1 MKHKTKNLIIALL
14 FMLIMPLNTKAAMQS
29 DNYIIYETVLH
40 SFEGPVVSG
49 ISCSGPTATSITVAW
64 TTDVI
69 ADGFVIYDTNNSFSA
84 SKEQGSSAK
93 TSASHSVTVSG
104 LESSTT
110 YYYKVKSTRLN
121 GGSTSDSTVYIC
133 ATSAA
138 AAEEEEAAVPGGGG
152 ILIIDKRDKVAPIVS
167 NIQVID
173 ARGNSAIIA
182 WETDESATS
191 FVEYGTDADY
201 GNTFGQWTYGTSH
214 SVILEN
220 LTSETIY
227 HFRVLS
233 SDESGNLGESEDQV
247 FTTISLL
254 ADIELELEAAEGE
267 SAENILAEASR
278 KAIEIMEK
286 FASQVSLNALE
297 STLSSQYDAIKRLAG
312 LVPPP
317 ILSGEPRVEVG
328 SDRAVV
334 YWVTDKEA
342 TSLVAIAGEA
352 EYNPEA
358 QEPYARTVGDSEN
371 LTTEHEVR
379 IFGLE
384 PGVLYHYQLRS
395 KSAVGAL
402 GQSRNF
408 TFRTSLETLEI
419 TNYYTEVIND
429 SKAVFKWVTN
439 FNSDSAVKFA
449 PYRNGVL
456 SVGESKTIRDNV
468 ESVIHEIT
476 IGEFEGGVVYEIELQ
491 SQDAQGNMAVQSI
504 SLFSTTKDDLPPV
517 VSNIKVDS
525 TVFLDKEGKIQTI
538 ISWLTNEP
546 STSMVY
552 YQEGVRRGEEELAN
566 KTNLNISYSK
576 DHIMVFTKFK
586 SNSVYTFRVESV
598 DSGGNVSLS
607 EPYTFMTPKKQESVW
622 DIILRIFS
630 KTFGWVRDVI

>member
-1 MKHKTKNLIIALL
+1 MNNELGIMNNKKPKIKKFTDLDAWKEGHKLVLMVYKITKDMFKRYKKQDTNKFKFQNFKLFGYWNLRFGICLYLVSCILVSSVSA
-14 FMLIMPLNTKAAMQS
+14 TMQS

-49 ISCSGPTATSITVAW
+49 ISCSGSTVTSVTVAW

-93 TSASHSVTVSG
+93 TSASHSVIVSG

-110 YYYKVKSTRLN
+110 YYYKVRSTRLN
-121 GGSTSDSTVYIC
+121 GGSTSDSTVYSC
-133 ATSAA
+133 DTTAVA
-138 AAEEEEAAVPGGGG
+138 EEEAAVPGGGG
-152 ILIIDKRDKVAPIVS
+152 ILIIDKRDKVAPLVS
-167 NIQVID
+167 NVQVINV
-173 ARGNSAIIA
+173 RGSSATIV
-182 WETDESATS
+182 WETDESATG
-191 FVEYGTDADY
+191 FVEYGTDINY
-201 GNTFGQWTYGTSH
+201 GNTFGQWAYGTSH

-220 LTSETIY
+220 LTSETAY

-233 SDESGNLGESEDQV
+233 SDESGNLGKSEDQV
-247 FTTISLL
+247 FTTISLIDEIGI
-254 ADIELELEAAEGE
+254 DIGIEPEDEQ

-286 FASQVSLNALE
+286 FASQVSLNVLE

-317 ILSGEPRVEVG
+317 ILSGEPRVEVQ
-328 SDRAVV
+328 SDRATV
-334 YWVTDKEA
+334 YWTTDKEA
-342 TSLVAIAGEA
+342 TSLVAIASEA
-352 EYNPEA
+352 EYNPGA
-358 QEPYARTVGDSEN
+358 PEPYARTSGDSEN

-384 PGVLYHYQLRS
+384 PGALYHYQLRS
-395 KSAVGAL
+395 KSAAGAL
-402 GQSRNF
+402 GQSRDF

-429 SKAVFKWVTN
+429 STAAFKWVTN
-439 FNSDSAVKFA
+439 FNSDSAIKFA
-449 PYRNGVL
+449 PYRNGIL
-456 SVGESKTIRDNV
+456 SVEESKIIKDNV

-476 IGEFEGGVVYEIELQ
+476 IEEFEGGVVYEIELQ

-546 STSMVY
+546 STS
-552 YQEGVRRGEEELAN
+552 L
-566 KTNLNISYSK
+566 
-576 DHIMVFTKFK
+576 
-586 SNSVYTFRVESV
+586 
-598 DSGGNVSLS
+598 
-607 EPYTFMTPKKQESVW
+607 
-622 DIILRIFS
+622 
-630 KTFGWVRDVI
+630 